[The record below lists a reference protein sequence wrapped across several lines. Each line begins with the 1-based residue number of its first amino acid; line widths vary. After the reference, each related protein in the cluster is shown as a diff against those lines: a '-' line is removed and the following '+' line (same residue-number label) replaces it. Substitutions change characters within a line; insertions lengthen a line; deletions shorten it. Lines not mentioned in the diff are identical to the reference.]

1 MSLKACVSKNG
12 NLNIPHCNID
22 CIEFAVEPKNF
33 ATIKIIGFY

>member
-33 ATIKIIGFY
+33 ATIKIIVFY